1 MAIHFENFVS
11 IRKQYPRKSTQLEVA
26 DPSTRVER
34 DYRDMLSDA
43 NVNFFHREYTI
54 ALENYLALRYRIL
67 VQSHP
72 EMPTPPKGGH
82 WVTDFSSIAVDSKRL
97 FELSR
102 RYMVQTKPGSPIELN
117 VGMKRLI
124 QEGEFPVN
132 QSVVKAGGTLG
143 LDPQISN
150 KADLTARRIAAR
162 DLVVDGNLSGAMKVY
177 DEAKDRATK
186 SGELKVAADI
196 ASEAGAMS
204 ATYAEGANRV
214 NSLRSAVASFAE
226 AEKLYT
232 LLGDTNAATLAK
244 NNQAQAQAELPA
256 TGPATPGTTA
266 PGPVITPVGTI
277 VSGTLGGAVTPALAA
292 IRLLPTPKTAKFFS
306 LPENGAFKTAASVLA
321 DKQLL
326 NAADRRA
333 GIVTSTGNKTISLAR
348 ADFENNLVTNLYS
361 ARVNATVFEALNF
374 FEEVETNFVAYI
386 PHLYFFVLPIAIGDT
401 YHALGRFQKALDEY
415 SATHAYTFLNRGIE
429 VPYVWLRMAKTAL
442 AYGDQL
448 FRQNRPALAKAQYE
462 KIINTDLTVPNNSPL
477 YQAAAMQPM
486 RNIAADVVRMIR
498 GQQVSV
504 NPNVAALI
512 MQANIQLRKIAQNLN
527 FLGLGVDEFPILRF
541 KYLQGVANYL
551 ADNAIQAERTFMQFR
566 STAESQKMDRIQ
578 LESSVALNETAL
590 AVEQKRLQDAS
601 LEVTAAQQNRS
612 LSQLRQAHA
621 QATLNDWNTL
631 GRELASVNAALSWAS
646 NASNDQDITYTGVR
660 YNGERHDFDTDVEQ
674 FYDVV
679 GEWRE
684 NLNFELQRRRLDRQ
698 VAESA
703 AEVALANTRAQQA
716 QVRFETQQ
724 LQVVV
729 AQQRLEGS
737 REMLEYS
744 QDRMFDEDLWFRL
757 AAELQDL
764 TRNYLDMAI
773 YAAFLMERAY
783 SLEFDRN
790 LNRIRL
796 DYGIGGVEGLLG
808 GDYLKRDI
816 TSFTIDYMEHA
827 QKKNPVRLAISLRD
841 EFPSA
846 FNLFQR
852 EGVLPF
858 RTDLEI
864 FDRRYPG
871 TYRRK
876 VKKIEIFVEGLVPLE
891 GAMGTLLHQGISTE
905 WRQSGGAWIK
915 QNRIV
920 PAERLL
926 LSSYQFRR
934 DLTVFQPSEEMLELF
949 ENLGPQGNWTL
960 ELPRSSNNLDYQT
973 ISDIKFVM
981 YFDTDYSVSLRDHV
995 KTFYPNDGGR
1005 SLILSSRF
1013 HFPDQYFRLDADRRV
1028 GFELHP
1034 ARFAFNY
1041 SNLRMNGFAIR
1052 LVPRNGAPL
1061 AAVPLTVTRL
1071 SDNSNVSGTTN
1082 AQGFIQGNAATMAPF
1097 AAWKNATPVDS
1108 FTVSFGPGV
1117 DLTRISDIQLA
1128 IDYTFEYR
1136 ADSALTP

>member
-11 IRKQYPRKSTQLEVA
+11 IRKQYPRRTSHLEIA
-26 DPSTRVER
+26 DPSTRTER
-34 DYRDMLSDA
+34 DYRDLLSEA

-72 EMPTPPKGGH
+72 EMPTAPKGGY
-82 WVTDFSSIAVDSKRL
+82 WFADFTSVPIDSKRL

-102 RYMVQTKPGSPIELN
+102 RYLVNTKPGSPVELN
-117 VGMKRLI
+117 SGTKRLI

-132 QSVVKAGGTLG
+132 QAVQKIAGTLG
-143 LDPQISN
+143 LDPQVAS
-150 KADLTARRIAAR
+150 KAELIDRRNAAR
-162 DLVVDGNLSGAMKVY
+162 DLVSDGDLNGALKVY
-177 DEAKDRATK
+177 SDAKDRATK
-186 SGELKVAADI
+186 SGELKLAAEL
-196 ASEAGAMS
+196 ASEAGAMG
-204 ATYAEGANRV
+204 ATYADGANRI
-214 NSLRSAVASFAE
+214 NALKAAVTSFAE
-226 AEKLYT
+226 AEKLYNV
-232 LLGDTNAATLAK
+232 LGDPTAAALAK
-244 NNQAQAQAELPA
+244 NNQAQAQAEIPA
-256 TGPATPGTTA
+256 TGPTVIT
-266 PGPVITPVGTI
+266 GPV
-277 VSGTLGGAVTPALAA
+277 VT
-292 IRLLPTPKTAKFFS
+292 LPTLPTIAGLAVLPQPRTTKFFS
-306 LPENGAFKTAASVLA
+306 MPDGGVVKTAASVLA
-321 DKQLL
+321 EKQVPK
-326 NAADRRA
+326 AAERRA
-333 GIVTSTGNKTISLAR
+333 GIVTSAGNATISLGR
-348 ADFENNLVTNLYS
+348 ADYEANLVSNLYS
-361 ARVNATVFEALNF
+361 QRVNATVVEGLAF

-401 YHALGRFQKALDEY
+401 YHALGRFQKAIDEY
-415 SATHAYTFLNRGIE
+415 RSTHAYPFLNRGIE
-429 VPYVWLRMAKTAL
+429 VPYVWLKMAKTAL
-442 AYGDQL
+442 AWGDQL
-448 FRQNRPALAKAQYE
+448 FRQNQPAAAKVQYE

-477 YQAAAMQPM
+477 YQAAAMVPM
-486 RNIAADVVRMIR
+486 RAIALDVVKLIR
-498 GQQVSV
+498 GQAASV
-504 NPNVAALI
+504 NPAVASLI
-512 MQANIQLRKIAQNLN
+512 MQANIQLRKIAQGLN

-590 AVEQKRLQDAS
+590 RVEQKRLQDAS
-601 LEVTAAQQNRS
+601 LDITAAQQNRD
-612 LSQLRQAHA
+612 LANLRQTHA
-621 QATLNDWNTL
+621 QQSLNDWNTI
-631 GRELASVNAALSWAS
+631 GSELASVNAALAWAS
-646 NASNDQDITYTGVR
+646 NASNDQDIRYTGVQ
-660 YNGERHDFDTDVEQ
+660 YDGESHNFSTNVEE

-698 VAESA
+698 ISEA
-703 AEVALANTRAQQA
+703 AGEVAIANTRVQQA

-724 LQVVV
+724 LSVQV

-764 TRNYLDMAI
+764 TRSYLDMAI

-783 SLEFDRN
+783 GLEFDRN

-864 FDRRYPG
+864 FDRRYAG

-876 VKKIEIFVEGLVPLE
+876 IKKIEIFVEGLVPLE
-891 GAMGTLLHQGISTE
+891 GAVGTLLHQGIATE
-905 WRQSGGAWIK
+905 WRQTGANWAK
-915 QNRIV
+915 HNRLV

-934 DLTVFQPSEEMLELF
+934 DVTVFQPSEEMLELF

-960 ELPRSSNNLDYQT
+960 ELPRSSNNIDYQT
-973 ISDIKFVM
+973 ISDIKFVI
-981 YFDTDYSVSLRDHV
+981 YFDSDFSPALKTFLR
-995 KTFYPNDGGR
+995 TFYPNDGGR

-1028 GFELHP
+1028 TFELHP
-1034 ARFAFNY
+1034 ARFAFNHT
-1041 SNLRMNGFAIR
+1041 NLRMNAFSVR
-1052 LVPRNGAPL
+1052 LVQKTGGPL
-1061 AAVPLTVTRL
+1061 GNVPLTVTRT
-1071 SDNSNVSGTTN
+1071 SDNSNVSGSTN
-1082 AQGFIQGNAATMAPF
+1082 AQGALRSDPATMAPF
-1097 AAWKNATPVDS
+1097 AAWKNASPVDS
-1108 FTVSFGPGV
+1108 FTVTFGPGV
-1117 DLTRISDIQLA
+1117 DLSRISDIQIA
-1128 IDYTFEYR
+1128 IDYTFTYR
-1136 ADSALTP
+1136 ADSTLTP